1 MTLPGQRYNR
11 GMLKAALCSIL
22 ALAIQAP
29 GANILVNGDAAGG
42 LGGWTTQGDAKTERL
57 AAVPCFTVRSK
68 GSFRQEVKLPPDAAG
83 MFAAFVGKGES
94 DRVNGDGSITGQPYL
109 YALVVAADRT
119 HFLAYWQGQKLRAE
133 PQQPGQ
139 WVTMSGVF
147 SVPYGAASVS
157 IQLSQAERKG
167 SPQNG
172 SAARFS
178 DVRLVLFPTE
188 DAARAFVEQ
197 YK

>member
-1 MTLPGQRYNR
+1 
-11 GMLKAALCSIL
+11 
-22 ALAIQAP
+22 
-29 GANILVNGDAAGG
+29 
-42 LGGWTTQGDAKTERL
+42 
-57 AAVPCFTVRSK
+57 
-68 GSFRQEVKLPPDAAG
+68 
-83 MFAAFVGKGES
+83 MFAAFVGKGEA
-94 DRVNGDGSITGQPYL
+94 DRVNADGSITGLPHL
-109 YALVVAADRT
+109 YGLVAAADRT
-119 HFLAYWQGQKLRAE
+119 HFLAYWQGQKLLAQ

-147 SVPYGAASVS
+147 SVPYGAASVW

-167 SPQNG
+167 SPQDG